1 MAWSKT
7 PLLFEAIG
15 TKWQIDLPDG
25 LLASRQEKLLIDIK
39 NRIDIFDHN
48 YSRFRDDSLVTAMS
62 KKAGKYRLPPD
73 AQPLFKIYENLY
85 RITNGLVTPLIGDVL
100 VAAGYDKNYSLKPG
114 KLSSPLAWDEVL
126 ERQEDLLI
134 IKKPT
139 VLDFGA
145 AGKGYL
151 IDIVAEL
158 IRKAGVTSFCVD
170 AGGDMAYYDNDE
182 RLRVGLEHPL
192 DSTEVIGITTIKNQ
206 SLCGSAGNRRV
217 WDKFHH
223 IINPK
228 TLESVTEILAV
239 WTIAPI
245 TLLADALTTA
255 LFFTDASVLQAEY
268 QFEYLLVR
276 SDLTVEKSE
285 GFPVEL
291 FKA

>member
-7 PLLFEAIG
+7 PLIFEAIG
-15 TKWQIDLPDG
+15 TKWHIDLPDG
-25 LLASRQEKLLIDIK
+25 LLASTQEKLLRDIK
-39 NRIDIFDHN
+39 NRIDIFDQN

-73 AQPLFKIYENLY
+73 ALPLFEIYESFYHL
-85 RITNGLVTPLIGDVL
+85 TNGLVTPLIGDVL

-114 KLSSPLAWDEVL
+114 TLVSPLAWDEVL
-126 ERQEDLLI
+126 ERQGDILN

-158 IRKAGVTSFCVD
+158 IRKTGITSFCVD
-170 AGGDMAYYDNDE
+170 AGGDMAYYDNE
-182 RLRVGLEHPL
+182 ESLRVGLEHPL
-192 DSTEVIGITTIKNQ
+192 DTTEVIGITTIKNQ

-217 WDKFHH
+217 WDIYHH
-223 IINPK
+223 IINPA
-228 TLESVTEILAV
+228 TLESVKEILAV
-239 WTIAPI
+239 WTIAP
-245 TLLADALTTA
+245 TTVLADALTTA
-255 LFFTDASVLQAEY
+255 LFFTESSVLQAEY
-268 QFEYLLVR
+268 TFEYMLVR

-285 GFPVEL
+285 GFPVEF
-291 FKA
+291 FKT